1 MPLKLYAIGL
11 SQPARAVHWAL
22 LAEGT
27 EHTFITTMPGSKK
40 ENGTKHPN
48 YLAKFPLATVPAIDH
63 DGYCL
68 SESHAIL
75 TYLGDAFNWKLYP
88 KDTRLRGRIAEI
100 LHWHH
105 RNTRQITLA
114 LFAPVVRP
122 DLGIKPEAVKAL
134 SKGLDVVFRQF
145 EAWLSASKFLCGDQ
159 PTIADLV
166 AYCEI
171 GQCAPEY
178 CDLYDFSPF
187 PSIQKWMEAC
197 KQIPGY
203 AASHEALVQMGP
215 KIAVK
220 AKTSHSKL

>member
-1 MPLKLYAIGL
+1 MPLKVYAIGL

-27 EHTFITTMPGSKK
+27 DHEIITTMPGSNK

-48 YLAKFPLATVPAIDH
+48 YLAKFPFGTVPAIDH

-75 TYLGDAFNWKLYP
+75 TYLGDTFNWKLYP
-88 KDTRLRGRIAEI
+88 KDIKLRGRINEI

-105 RNTRQITLA
+105 RNTRQISIA

-122 DLGIKPEAVKAL
+122 DLGIKVETVKAL
-134 SKGLDVVFRQF
+134 TKELGAIFGQF
-145 EAWLSASKFLCGDQ
+145 ESWLTTSKFLCGDE
-159 PTIADLV
+159 PTIADIA

-178 CDLYDFSPF
+178 CNLFDFSSY
-187 PSIQKWMEAC
+187 PSIQRWLQVC
-197 KQIPGY
+197 KQIPGH
-203 AASHEALVQMGP
+203 AESHVMLAQMGP
-215 KIAVK
+215 KIASK
-220 AKTSHSKL
+220 AKALRSKL